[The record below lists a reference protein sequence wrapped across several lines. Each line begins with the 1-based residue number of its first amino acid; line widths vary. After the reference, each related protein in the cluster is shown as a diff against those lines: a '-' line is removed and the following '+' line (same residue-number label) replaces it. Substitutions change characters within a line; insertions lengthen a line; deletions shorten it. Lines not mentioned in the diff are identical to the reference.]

1 MKKMLLISLISVL
14 TLSYAKPVTAQSVP
28 GDRVISDSIWSHIL
42 GEQRAIEIL
51 LPENYK
57 PGSAEKFETVYL
69 TDGEWI
75 MDPFSF
81 IYKFARDE
89 NYVPPLILVALP
101 NTYLKGA
108 NQRDRDFLPVN
119 VPEPAIS
126 GGADKFI
133 SFLREELIPYI
144 ENKYPCNGTRSL
156 YGHSYGGTFSAY
168 VLLSNPDLFST
179 YYSTDP
185 AYWYNNNYLQK
196 LASSLSTPFET
207 QKTLWIAG
215 IESTYRSMGS
225 GAMDSV
231 LKARNIKN
239 LNWKFVAFPNE
250 KHNSVRLKAIYD
262 GLKYVYSGFTDTPA
276 EVHPSGGIAL
286 KDKPY
291 RIYIMNQPSGLRYT
305 LDGTEPDMSSPEVP
319 DNLAITGPA
328 QLVVKSFS
336 TTGQYDMMTRSS
348 FEAGDYLA
356 PVSAPKR
363 YVKGGLNY
371 SVYQGRWDAFPD
383 FEAMKPALKGIA
395 DSSFSISSLPVKS
408 EYSCVFEGYI
418 SIVEEG
424 YYLFALNR
432 NGLFKLYLNGKPV
445 IENNSGI
452 QKESLK
458 SFMVPLKKGYY
469 PVRLE
474 YIQSSESGEAL
485 QFLFLEPGSSNPR
498 PVPTEVMY
506 YRK

>member
-108 NQRDRDFLPVN
+108 NQRDRDFLPVH
-119 VPEPAIS
+119 VSEPAIS

-133 SFLREELIPYI
+133 SFLKEELIPYI

-156 YGHSYGGTFSAY
+156 YGHSYGGVFSAY
-168 VLLSNPDLFST
+168 VLFSNPELFST

-185 AYWYNNNYLQK
+185 AYWYNNNYLPR
-196 LASSLSTPFET
+196 LASERTAPFDSQE
-207 QKTLWIAG
+207 TLWIAG

-225 GAMDSV
+225 GMMDSV
-231 LKARNIKN
+231 LKSREIKN
-239 LNWKFVAFPNE
+239 LNYKFVTFPNE

-262 GLKYVYSGFTDTPA
+262 GLKYVYSGFTDSSG
-276 EVHPSGGIAL
+276 EIHPSGGIAL
-286 KDKPY
+286 KDKPF
-291 RIYIMNQPSGLRYT
+291 RIYVMNPTPELRYT
-305 LDGTEPDMSSPEVP
+305 LNGTEPDKTSPAVTE
-319 DNLAITGPA
+319 NLMITGPA
-328 QLVVKSFS
+328 QFVAKSFS
-336 TTGQYDMMTRSS
+336 TTGKYDMVTRCVY
-348 FEAGDYLA
+348 EAGDFMT
-356 PVSAPKR
+356 PVPAPKNT
-363 YVKGGLNY
+363 VKGGLNY
-371 SVYQGRWDAFPD
+371 SFYQGEWDVFPD
-383 FEAMKPALKGIA
+383 FKKTKPAVKGVA
-395 DSSFSISSLPVKS
+395 DSSFSLSALPAKTG
-408 EYSCVFEGYI
+408 YACVFDGFIEI
-418 SIVEEG
+418 KEEG
-424 YYLFALNR
+424 YYLFALNK
-432 NGLFKLYLNGKPV
+432 NGMSRLTFNGKPI
-445 IENNSGI
+445 IESDAGT

-458 SFMVPLKKGYY
+458 SYMLPLKKGYY
-469 PVRLE
+469 PVTLE
-474 YIQSSESGEAL
+474 YLQKGEAAGGL
-485 QFLFLEPGSSNPR
+485 QFLILEPGKTNAR
-498 PVPTEVMY
+498 PVPTETMY

>member
-1 MKKMLLISLISVL
+1 MISILVL
-14 TLSYAKPVTAQSVP
+14 SSALPFPGLSEP
-28 GDRVISDSIWSHIL
+28 GKQVISDSIYSQIL
-42 GEQRAIEIL
+42 GEQRIIKIL

-57 PGSAEKFETVYL
+57 PGSGEKFETVYL

-101 NTYLKGA
+101 NTYPKNV
-108 NQRDRDFLPVN
+108 NQRDRDFLPVH
-119 VPEPAIS
+119 VSEPAIS

-168 VLLSNPDLFST
+168 ALFSNPELFST

-185 AYWYNNNYLQK
+185 AYWYNNGYILK
-196 LASSLSTPFET
+196 LASERTAPFDS

-231 LKARNIKN
+231 LKSREIKN
-239 LNWKFVAFPNE
+239 LNWKFVTFPNE

-262 GLKYVYSGFTDTPA
+262 GLKYVYSGFTDSPV
-276 EVHPSGGIAL
+276 EVHPSGGIVL
-286 KDKPY
+286 KDKPF
-291 RIYIMNQPSGLRYT
+291 RIFVMNPAPELRYT
-305 LDGTEPDMSSPEVP
+305 LNGTEPDKTSHAVTE
-319 DNLAITGPA
+319 NLTITGPA
-328 QLVVKSFS
+328 QFVVKSFS
-336 TTGQYDMMTRSS
+336 TTGKYDFMTRCVY
-348 FEAGDYLA
+348 EAGDFMT
-356 PVSAPKR
+356 PVPAPKKT
-363 YVKGGLNY
+363 VKGGLNY
-371 SVYQGRWDAFPD
+371 SFYQGEWDVFPD
-383 FEAMKPALKGIA
+383 FKKTKPVVKGIA
-395 DSSFSISSLPVKS
+395 DSSFSLSKLPAKTG
-408 EYSCVFEGYI
+408 YACVFDGFIEI
-418 SIVEEG
+418 KEEG
-424 YYLFALNR
+424 YYLFALNK
-432 NGLFKLYLNGKPV
+432 NGLTRLTFNGKSI
-445 IENNSGI
+445 IESNSET

-458 SFMVPLKKGYY
+458 SYMLPLKKGYY
-469 PVRLE
+469 PVTLE
-474 YIQSSESGEAL
+474 YLQKGEGSEGL
-485 QFLFLEPGSSNPR
+485 QVIFLEPGKTNAR
-498 PVPTEVMY
+498 PVPTEIMY